1 MAVSSFI
8 PAGRTSL
15 VRKGNL
21 ALQVQTEYAIR
32 PVPRITTTILKE
44 GQVLHKIERVLDR
57 VIESFEEQR
66 SIESGMKRQHIEVVD
81 ILQSAS
87 LDAALN
93 LTSHFTSDGKNDRS
107 ASIPEKLGK
116 IPGVRKLYHLDYEGN
131 FQGAETSDQF
141 KKQFSFIFKNLR
153 EVLSLFAELPGGNGS
168 RERGVYEVEQDRLYF
183 VSLGTDCYFLLI
195 SPVHTVPNYEA
206 AIRNVLNENSPAGTK
221 F

>member
-21 ALQVQTEYAIR
+21 ALQVQTEYAAR
-32 PVPRITTTILKE
+32 PAPRITTTILKD

-57 VIESFEEQR
+57 AIESFEEQS
-66 SIESGMKRQHIEVVD
+66 SIETGMKRQHVEVVN

-93 LTSHFTSDGKNDRS
+93 LTSHFTSDGKSDRPVS
-107 ASIPEKLGK
+107 VTERLGK
-116 IPGVRKLYHLDYEGN
+116 IPGVRKLYHLDNDGN
-131 FQGAETSDQF
+131 FQGTETSEHF

-153 EVLSLFAELPGGNGS
+153 EVLNLFSELPGQAGT

-183 VSLGTDCYFLLI
+183 VSLGTDCYFLLV
-195 SPVHTVPNYEA
+195 SPDHNVPDYEA
-206 AIRNVLNENSPAGTK
+206 AIRNVLKEAP
-221 F
+221 